1 VATHGN
7 ASCVRREDGDV
18 MNTTLDSLTEAA
30 ETKAATKEASNL
42 TWLILVYRVPSEPTR
57 LRGAVWR
64 KLRNLGAVY
73 MQNSAAAI
81 PRTVHTERTMRALR
95 KEILESMSGKA
106 FLISSSSVASDA
118 DLRAMFNEARNEE
131 YDEILDKC
139 KDFHTGIDKEIR
151 EEHYTYGELEENEE
165 DLNKLGGWFEKV
177 KTRDVLGASKAQA
190 VADALAECAERLEA
204 FASAVYEVDN
214 ASL

>member
-1 VATHGN
+1 
-7 ASCVRREDGDV
+7 
-18 MNTTLDSLTEAA
+18 MNTTVDQLTNA
-30 ETKAATKEASNL
+30 KEAGETALAAKEAKNL

-95 KEILESMSGKA
+95 KEIVESMSGKA

-118 DLRAMFNEARNEE
+118 DLREMFNEARNDE
-131 YDEILDKC
+131 YEEILDKC

-165 DLNKLGGWFEKV
+165 DLHKLRGWYDKV
-177 KTRDVLGASKAQA
+177 KTRDVLGASRAPEV
-190 VADALAECAERLEA
+190 VAALAGCAEKLEA
-204 FASAVYEVDN
+204 FAAEVYEADN

>member
-1 VATHGN
+1 
-7 ASCVRREDGDV
+7 
-18 MNTTLDSLTEAA
+18 MNTTVDQLTEAA
-30 ETKAATKEASNL
+30 ATAPEVKETKNL

-81 PRTVHTERTMRALR
+81 PRTIHTERTMRALR
-95 KEILESMSGKA
+95 KEIVESMSGKA

-118 DLRAMFNEARNEE
+118 DLRDMFNEARNDE
-131 YDEILDKC
+131 YEEILDKC

-165 DLNKLGGWFEKV
+165 DLHKLRGWYEKV
-177 KTRDVLGASKAQA
+177 KTRDVLGASRAPEV
-190 VADALAECAERLEA
+190 VAALAGCAEKLEA
-204 FASAVYEVDN
+204 FAASVYEADN

>member
-1 VATHGN
+1 MKTSPDQLTDAT
-7 ASCVRREDGDV
+7 
-18 MNTTLDSLTEAA
+18 
-30 ETKAATKEASNL
+30 ETQEATKESKNL

-81 PRTVHTERTMRALR
+81 PRTVSTERTMRALR
-95 KEILESMSGKA
+95 KEIVESMSGKA
-106 FLISSSSVASDA
+106 FLINSSSVASDA
-118 DLRAMFNEARNEE
+118 DLRAMFNEARNDE

-151 EEHYTYGELEENEE
+151 EEHYTY
-165 DLNKLGGWFEKV
+165 
-177 KTRDVLGASKAQA
+177 
-190 VADALAECAERLEA
+190 
-204 FASAVYEVDN
+204 
-214 ASL
+214 

>member
-1 VATHGN
+1 MKT
-7 ASCVRREDGDV
+7 SPDQ
-18 MNTTLDSLTEAA
+18 LTEAT
-30 ETKAATKEASNL
+30 ETQEATKESKNL

-81 PRTVHTERTMRALR
+81 PRTVSTERTMRALR
-95 KEILESMSGKA
+95 KEIVESMSGKA
-106 FLISSSSVASDA
+106 FLINSSSVASDA
-118 DLRAMFNEARNEE
+118 DLRAMFNEARNDE
-131 YDEILDKC
+131 YEEILDKC

-165 DLNKLGGWFEKV
+165 DLQKLRGWYEKV
-177 KTRDVLGASKAQA
+177 KTRDVLGAAKAQEV
-190 VADALAECAERLEA
+190 VAALAECAEKLEA
-204 FASAVYEVDN
+204 FASEVYEADN

>member
-1 VATHGN
+1 MKTSPDQLTDAT
-7 ASCVRREDGDV
+7 
-18 MNTTLDSLTEAA
+18 
-30 ETKAATKEASNL
+30 ETQEATKESKNL

-81 PRTVHTERTMRALR
+81 PRTVSTERTMRALR
-95 KEILESMSGKA
+95 KEIVESMSGKA
-106 FLISSSSVASDA
+106 FLINSSSVASDA
-118 DLRAMFNEARNEE
+118 DLRAMFNEARNDE

-165 DLNKLGGWFEKV
+165 DLNKLRGWYEKV
-177 KTRDVLGASKAQA
+177 KTRDVLGAAKAQEV
-190 VADALAECAERLEA
+190 VAALAECAEKLEA
-204 FASAVYEVDN
+204 FASAVYEADN

>member
-1 VATHGN
+1 
-7 ASCVRREDGDV
+7 
-18 MNTTLDSLTEAA
+18 MNTTVDQLTEAA
-30 ETKAATKEASNL
+30 ETAPALKEAKNL

-81 PRTVHTERTMRALR
+81 PRTVQTERTMRALR

-106 FLISSSSVASDA
+106 FLISSASVASDA
-118 DLRAMFNEARNEE
+118 DLREMFNEARNDE
-131 YDEILDKC
+131 YEEILDKC
-139 KDFHTGIDKEIR
+139 KDFHAGIEKEIR

-165 DLNKLGGWFEKV
+165 DLNKLRGWYEKV

-190 VADALAECAERLEA
+190 VADALADCADKLEA
-204 FASAVYEVDN
+204 FASQVYEADN

>member
-1 VATHGN
+1 
-7 ASCVRREDGDV
+7 
-18 MNTTLDSLTEAA
+18 MNTIAEQIAQPSEAEGKEKA
-30 ETKAATKEASNL
+30 EKNL

-81 PRTVHTERTMRALR
+81 PRTIHTERTMRALR
-95 KEILESMSGKA
+95 KEIVESMSGKA
-106 FLISSSSVASDA
+106 FLISSSSIASDG
-118 DLRAMFNEARNEE
+118 DLREMFNEARNDE
-131 YDEILDKC
+131 YEEILDKC
-139 KDFHTGIDKEIR
+139 KDFHAGLEKEIR

-165 DLNKLGGWFEKV
+165 DLNKLRGWYDKV
-177 KTRDVLGASKAQA
+177 KKRDMLGASQAQA
-190 VADALAECAERLEA
+190 VVDELKQCAERLEA
-204 FASAVYEVDN
+204 FAAQVYEADS

>member
-1 VATHGN
+1 
-7 ASCVRREDGDV
+7 
-18 MNTTLDSLTEAA
+18 MNTTVDQLTEAA
-30 ETKAATKEASNL
+30 ATAPEAKETKNL

-95 KEILESMSGKA
+95 KEIVESMSGKA

-118 DLRAMFNEARNEE
+118 DLRDMFNEARNDE
-131 YDEILDKC
+131 YEEILDKC

-165 DLNKLGGWFEKV
+165 DLHKLRGWYEKV
-177 KTRDVLGASKAQA
+177 KTRDVLGASRAPEV
-190 VADALAECAERLEA
+190 VAALAGCAEKLEA
-204 FASAVYEVDN
+204 FAASVYEADN

>member
-1 VATHGN
+1 
-7 ASCVRREDGDV
+7 
-18 MNTTLDSLTEAA
+18 MNTTVDQLTEAA
-30 ETKAATKEASNL
+30 ETAPAIKEAKNL

-81 PRTVHTERTMRALR
+81 PRTVQTERTMRALR

-106 FLISSSSVASDA
+106 FLISSASVASDA
-118 DLRAMFNEARNEE
+118 DLREMFNEARNDE
-131 YDEILDKC
+131 YEEILDKC
-139 KDFHTGIDKEIR
+139 KDFHAGIEKEIR

-165 DLNKLGGWFEKV
+165 DLNKLRGWYEKV

-190 VADALAECAERLEA
+190 VADALSECADKLEA
-204 FASAVYEVDN
+204 FASQVYEADN